1 MQVRRI
7 GERELSGMLGVS
19 RSDLYQLAQE
29 QRLPYVSIGGE
40 ICVTKDMLW
49 SWKAAVQGPDGDIPE
64 PALP

>member
-19 RSDLYQLAQE
+19 RAHLYTLAQE
-29 QRLPYVSIGGE
+29 QRLPYIAIAGE
-40 ICVTKDMLW
+40 IYVTRDMLW